1 MCPVLQLLWPQSMRL
16 SKMLPSLSVA
26 FSISITQ
33 SVSLIYWSVI
43 SSQQRQFFD
52 NFWQIPYTPDFLIF
66 FYRQFG
72 LIYLSL
78 YSLRSMSYIFNNS
91 SWLSLFSDSLLEQL
105 HNVIVKLWPLN
116 LDFLG
121 SNSTQPLISSLN
133 FGK

>member
-1 MCPVLQLLWPQSMRL
+1 MCPVLQLLCPQSMRL

-52 NFWQIPYTPDFLIF
+52 NFWQIPYTPVFLIF

-91 SWLSLFSDSLLEQL
+91 SWLSLCSDSLLEQL